1 MYLEWFQEW
10 PRDILYCKFYSPW
23 YNKSHSK
30 WNHSGMFRRL
40 RQLIPLRC
48 DNHVNYRLWRHQ
60 TPNLIRKIIWDR
72 ALIYSVASFFPY
84 QARGFQSLQKKRK
97 HSQPSNRRLPEQFQW
112 LSWRAFKSS
121 PQRNPL
127 GQLGLWWNLGI
138 SWEWSEILHQNS
150 FQV

>member
-1 MYLEWFQEW
+1 MYLERFQEW
-10 PRDILYCKFYSPW
+10 SRSTLYCKLYPPW
-23 YNKSHSK
+23 HNKSYSK
-30 WNHSGMFRRL
+30 WNHLGMFRCL

-48 DNHVNYRLWRHQ
+48 DNYVNYRLRRHQ
-60 TPNLIRKIIWDR
+60 TTNLIWKIIWNR
-72 ALIYSVASFFPY
+72 ASIYSAACLFPY
-84 QARGFQSLQKKRK
+84 QARGFQGLQKKRK
-97 HSQPSNRRLPEQFQW
+97 HSEPSNRRLSEQFQW

-138 SWEWSEILHQNS
+138 SWEWSEIFHQNS